1 MTVFTKGGRNYA
13 RAVCAIMDKDEAHFA
28 SRIISR
34 DDLPGCEKRQMH
46 DPKELSLIC
55 PTDPSMIVILDDR

>member
-1 MTVFTKGGRNYA
+1 
-13 RAVCAIMDKDEAHFA
+13 MDKDEAHFA